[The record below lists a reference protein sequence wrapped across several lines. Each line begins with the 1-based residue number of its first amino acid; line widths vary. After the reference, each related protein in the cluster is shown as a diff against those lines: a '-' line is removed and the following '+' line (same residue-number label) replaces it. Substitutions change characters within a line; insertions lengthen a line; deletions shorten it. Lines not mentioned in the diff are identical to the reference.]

1 MQIDYQSQLI
11 ELIKLQLTQD
21 ESIGNSISEV
31 LSISPDAAYRR
42 FRGETPFTINE
53 LQKISKHFGI
63 SLDNLFGI
71 KKNNVSFEYQPLS
84 NYDFT
89 MEGYLEGILRGLKFI
104 KAQSNPALIISIN
117 NTPLIQLLN
126 FPHLIRFKLF
136 FWAKTHLQIEDYA
149 NIKFIREKP
158 TEKVFLLGREV
169 LQHYN
174 SIPSR
179 ELLDPELLRGFIR
192 EIQYYFSAQHF
203 EDPNYA
209 IYLMDQLLEFVSH
222 LKEQT
227 AIGKKFIYGTQPPAD
242 GNNFEVY
249 HNDVLNGIT
258 STYYKTDETTGL
270 YIAHNFLNTLHTLD
284 QVYVEESAEVLEK
297 QLANASLISLTN
309 EKERNSYFKQ
319 LENAI
324 ERARKQ
330 MELEIE

>member
-1 MQIDYQSQLI
+1 MQIDYQAELI
-11 ELIKLQLTQD
+11 ELIKLQLPKD
-21 ESIGNSISEV
+21 ESIGNVLSEV
-31 LSISPDAAYRR
+31 LSISPDAVYRR
-42 FRGETPFTINE
+42 FRRETPFTINE

-63 SLDNLFGI
+63 SLDSLFDI
-71 KKNNVSFEYQPLS
+71 KKNSVAFDFQPLS

-89 MEGYLEGILRGLKFI
+89 MEGYLEGILKGLKFL
-104 KAQSNPALIISIN
+104 KSQPNPELIISIN

-149 NIKFIREKP
+149 NIQFVREKP

-179 ELLDPELLRGFIR
+179 ELVDPELLRGFIR

-209 IYLMDQLLEFVSH
+209 IYLMDQLLEFVNH
-222 LKEQT
+222 IKEQT
-227 AIGKKFIYGTQPPAD
+227 TIGKKFIYGTQPPAD
-242 GNNFEVY
+242 GNKFEVY
-249 HNDVLNGIT
+249 HNEVLNGIS
-258 STYYKTDETTGL
+258 STYYKTDETKGL
-270 YIAHNFLNTLHTLD
+270 YIAHNLLNTLHTNDEL
-284 QVYVEESAEVLEK
+284 YVNESAEVLEK
-297 QLANASLISLTN
+297 QLANASLISQTN

-324 ERARKQ
+324 VKARRQ
-330 MELEIE
+330 MELELE